1 MFKQIFK
8 GKEAVVFDLD
18 GTLVDSKPLWIAA
31 CTEVAQNLGFEWRG
45 SAFLGGE
52 GLYSTWSDYLSY
64 ADINPGVSI
73 SELVKQTKDK
83 FLKLLDSADLD
94 VRDGFWH
101 FVSILK
107 DERNFKLGLVTNTD
121 KEVGQKVLQKLGVS
135 NVLDIA
141 LFGDDVKKKKP
152 NPEIYK
158 LVGKKLGIKPH
169 KILVFEDSVEG
180 VKAAVKAGMPV
191 IAIWK
196 PSSPPKKEY
205 SSNVLL
211 FVEDFSV
218 FPGNLDKTYR
228 ESLLREFS
236 EDVSELSKEEEKTF
250 TEELK

>member
-1 MFKQIFK
+1 
-8 GKEAVVFDLD
+8 LRY
-18 GTLVDSKPLWIAA
+18 T
-31 CTEVAQNLGFEWRG
+31 
-45 SAFLGGE
+45 
-52 GLYSTWSDYLSY
+52 
-64 ADINPGVSI
+64 DINPGVSI

-83 FLKLLDSADLD
+83 FLKRLVSTDLELLN
-94 VRDGFWH
+94 GFWH
-101 FVSILK
+101 FMLVLK

-135 NVLDIA
+135 NIFDIT

-158 LVGKKLGIKPH
+158 LAAKKLGIKPH

-180 VKAAVKAGMPV
+180 VKAATEAKMPV

-205 SSNVLL
+205 SSRVLL

-218 FPGNLDKTYR
+218 FPGNLDTTYK
-228 ESLLREFS
+228 ESLLREYS
-236 EDVSELSKEEEKTF
+236 EDISEPLEEDAKTLVEASK
-250 TEELK
+250 